1 MNIRVLIS
9 YFLKRFKYKA
19 AGIIVILLAIL
30 VISNGYAQPHYEAKE
45 KVELYKNESQGRMF
59 LITVID
65 SDDDS
70 IGKRCEQDLDDVI
83 YAFEDLA
90 DWLDVKL
97 EDPKIIKG
105 DKFSKAAVNDAL
117 DNWLKS
123 QQPGRNDIVVFYY
136 SGHGFRYPT
145 DASEYP
151 RMWLKT
157 ANDKNPKTTNLR
169 MEEDIYDRIIKMGA
183 GVNIVLSDCCNTT
196 DAGDIANF
204 DAVTVPTHKRE
215 KHKREKPRDADPDN
229 DIDNADKLFIPDHPL
244 SILATAAGKGE
255 FAGGKSDV
263 GGFFTNY
270 LLEALSEC
278 IYETRL
284 EPAWQNIFKYADGNA
299 SYWAR
304 SAECPQAKHN
314 EQGRCVQ
321 TVTFKMD
328 TPPE

>member
-1 MNIRVLIS
+1 M
-9 YFLKRFKYKA
+9 
-19 AGIIVILLAIL
+19 
-30 VISNGYAQPHYEAKE
+30 
-45 KVELYKNESQGRMF
+45 
-59 LITVID
+59 
-65 SDDDS
+65 
-70 IGKRCEQDLDDVI
+70 
-83 YAFEDLA
+83 
-90 DWLDVKL
+90 
-97 EDPKIIKG
+97 
-105 DKFSKAAVNDAL
+105 

-123 QQPGRNDIVVFYY
+123 QQPARNDIVVFYY
-136 SGHGFRYPT
+136 SGHGFRYPG

-157 ANDKNPKTTNLR
+157 AQDKNPRTTNLR

-215 KHKREKPRDADPDN
+215 KHKREKPREQDSDN
-229 DIDNADKLFIPDHPL
+229 DVDNGDKLFITDHPL

-255 FAGGKSDV
+255 FAGGKPAI

-270 LLEALSEC
+270 LLEGLSEC

-284 EPAWQNIFKYADGNA
+284 EPTWENIFKYADDNA

-321 TVTFKMD
+321 TAIFKMND
-328 TPPE
+328 SN